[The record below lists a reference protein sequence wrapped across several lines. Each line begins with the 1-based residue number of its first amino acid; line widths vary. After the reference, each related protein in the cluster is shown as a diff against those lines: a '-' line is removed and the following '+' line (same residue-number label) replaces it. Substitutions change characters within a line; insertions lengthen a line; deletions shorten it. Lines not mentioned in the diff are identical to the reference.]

1 MAIQTDINLIIN
13 AIFQGEDLNKF
24 RGILAEIIARS
35 NELQQVNQDS
45 AQEQVSNSSLITQA
59 QKQVLQALEDVRA
72 AQTLLAQAPEDQR
85 AEALELLQQEYRRFG
100 QSIRQVEQLEEQQ
113 SSRQLAD
120 IRKLQAEL
128 AKLAAKKRELEAT
141 SNRSSSQQNELS
153 SVNAQIEGLQ
163 KRITALR
170 GTQQA
175 ANQTT
180 QEQAGSFGKLKDIVG
195 LLGEKLQNLGGQLP
209 GIGGGLSTIGS
220 GLGELAAAAGPVAA
234 ITVGVAALGAAG
246 IITLKEISNLT
257 LGVKDLAKERGELER
272 FTGIGQEISAALQT
286 AGLAIN
292 ATLGD
297 LKDGLAQLKQAQKE
311 ALLGNDEFK
320 EALARLGVTDFTS
333 VEGALEQINAKL
345 RSSGDLAKG
354 LAVEFSKVFGEE
366 GGRQFSEIALKLDEA
381 KQRAKEF
388 GLVLSGE
395 TVEQAAKLQSV
406 LADIQA
412 QLEGASIIVGSR
424 FLDAFTEL
432 SQVVS
437 DVITQLRNDEAFTG
451 ALEQASILV
460 DGIVRNG
467 LPKLVTLLGEV
478 VAVAGKIAGLVSTIE
493 ILGEAFG
500 IFPKLALGA
509 TQFKESTK
517 GIPES
522 VKTISDEVKGLG
534 RSSVTATEAIKLLD
548 NQLNKIEKRQQIELS
563 INSESIKKQIVD
575 IEELERK
582 GLITAIEA
590 ARQKNDLL
598 QKEVSNRLDAA
609 RQNLDF
615 AQNEIRAKIKEEEER
630 ISRARVVETK
640 ILAEKQKAQE
650 EGNTK
655 AIESLDRQFV
665 TTQAKIGASL
675 AVIQGLQQKFGEKRL
690 ELQEKL
696 TKAEIELDNQKLQAK
711 RNIEE
716 AITKDKQTTAN
727 KILEEET
734 RLLNETK
741 KLFEQ
746 SVITKTESENRITQI
761 QIAAQ
766 EKRLQAAREAL
777 AKFDREQIEKNV
789 ANANLRKQLE
799 TEVNNESIKL
809 TEQRLNQERTLEQQ
823 FITQRLQNLEAESIR
838 RQSLLERDVAFLR
851 SQNREGEAQILIV
864 QNLVAQADEKLK
876 KEELTLAS
884 LRNENATLEQQKIQR
899 EKIDAAQ
906 KEALNARLQAAQ
918 KILEVTSAENK
929 AVEALADKNNSLTG
943 ILEKQAGKIQSIKET
958 FDATTASVEEIR
970 KRIAD
975 LRADAEDLLLKSQAA
990 VAARIDAALSFID
1003 AAEALE
1009 RKLNERLLQ
1018 QSLETERQKAEQAIA
1033 ERQRAAQEALR
1044 LVQQELK
1051 EEAKL
1056 LEESKEKRRKI
1067 KDDIAENERKRD
1079 SEIADLKKRQ
1089 QEQLDDFDEQQ
1100 KEKEQKRAD
1109 QQHQSL
1115 LEKEADFQE
1124 QLANLRNQVKEQA
1137 LEDEEK
1143 FLDERAKLELQLNEA
1158 LEQASSGDD
1167 DGARKNAQ
1175 AKADDLRN
1183 QISAL
1188 DERENQRKERQSRK
1202 DDEINKAQQSASERI
1217 KNAKSAEEVEQI
1229 EKELSIQIEGIDKKF
1244 KNEEEYE
1251 QKLAGFR
1258 GKVSQETLDKIK
1270 ANFEAQQA
1278 LAEQNAADRIA
1289 AERKKFDLLKAARE
1303 KAEAEEKEA
1312 AEKRRQELIENQ
1324 KKELDDRNKAFD
1336 EKKKQLEQALADE
1349 RKSYKKHLEEL
1360 RTKTAESLAAIASS
1374 FTDGG
1379 KAAEEFFTKFASNL
1393 GLTSKAIDEILNK
1406 LKQFKQETQNAQQQL
1421 GNVGGNNSSPGNPL
1435 GGSTSGQNNSSGGIL
1450 TNPNGSTNG
1459 AGVIGNPFSSPTAP
1473 PPNSNGKSATTQT
1486 NGTNNNQT
1494 GQSSNTSS
1502 NTTSSN
1508 SSSSNSSNSTNATS
1522 GQNQSSKNG
1531 NGSYPN
1537 IPDEIKTGE
1546 EYKAL
1551 VLQILEVLLKKA
1563 GVKNV
1568 NDPGSG
1574 DIFLKGKKGNLL
1586 EAEAR
1591 QLGAK
1596 ALRSYALSVLRTN
1609 PDIKEKADEVYA
1621 KQINGVFAGGTE
1633 NSVISILVT
1642 IDFKDGKGFTNLK
1655 SNRKRHAGF
1664 ADQVIAIVEK
1674 FRSTGKLKGNLT
1686 KDIGGIIP
1694 IDPGSIGGIG
1704 GDKGNGGFGPR
1715 DKPEIP
1721 NLPPPSNGKDLTD
1734 EEKAFFANREKD
1746 TQNGDGEGASKKGF
1760 VPVAPDAAVGGPPK
1774 KPKQSANNPST
1785 ATNNKASITD
1795 NSNAQTQPVDSINNS
1810 TNQAINQNNNNQ
1822 VTVNL
1827 QVQGFLGDNKTVNQ
1841 LKELFSNL
1849 MSEQNQ
1855 VNQDRLRQ
1863 LNGANLARRG

>member
-45 AQEQVSNSSLITQA
+45 AQEQVSNSSRITQA
-59 QKQVLQALEDVRA
+59 QRQVLQALEDVQA
-72 AQTLLAQAPEDQR
+72 AQSLLAESPEDQR

-100 QSIRQVEQLEEQQ
+100 QAIQQVERLEEQQ
-113 SSRQLAD
+113 SNQQLAD

-128 AKLAAKKRELEAT
+128 AKLAAKKRELESS
-141 SNRSSSQQNELS
+141 SNRSSTQQNELS
-153 SVNAQIEGLQ
+153 TVNAQIEGLQ
-163 KRITALR
+163 RRITALR

-175 ANQTT
+175 ASQTT
-180 QEQAGSFGKLKDIVG
+180 QEQANSFGRLRDVVG
-195 LLGEKLQNLGGQLP
+195 LISERLQNLGGQLP

-234 ITVGVAALGAAG
+234 ITVGIAALGAAG

-257 LGVKDLAKERGELER
+257 LGVKDLAKERGELEQ
-272 FTGIGQEISAALQT
+272 FAGIGREISATLQT

-311 ALLGNDEFK
+311 ALLGNEEIK
-320 EALARLGVTDFTS
+320 EALNGLGVVDFTS
-333 VEGALEQINAKL
+333 AEAALEQINAKL
-345 RSSGDLAKG
+345 KSSGDLAKG
-354 LAVEFSKVFGEE
+354 LAVEFSRVFGEE

-412 QLEGASIIVGSR
+412 QLDGASIIVGSR

-432 SQVVS
+432 GQAVS

-534 RSSVTATEAIKLLD
+534 RSSVTATEAIKLLE
-548 NQLNKIEKRQQIELS
+548 NQLSKIEKRQQIELS

-582 GLITAIEA
+582 GLVTAIEA

-598 QKEVSNRLDAA
+598 QKEVDNRLNAA

-615 AQNEIRAKIKEEEER
+615 AQNEIRAKITEEQER
-630 ISRARVVETK
+630 ISRARVVEAK

-655 AIESLDRQFV
+655 AVESLDRQLV

-696 TKAEIELDNQKLQAK
+696 TKTEIELDNQKLQAK

-716 AITKDKQTTAN
+716 AITKDKQTTTS

-734 RLLNETK
+734 RLVNETK

-746 SVITKTESENRITQI
+746 GAISKIESENRITQI

-766 EKRLQAAREAL
+766 EQRLQAAREAL
-777 AKFDREQIEKNV
+777 TKFDREQIQQNV

-809 TEQRLNQERTLEQQ
+809 TEQRLNQEKNLEQQ
-823 FITQRLQNLEAESIR
+823 FVNQRLQNLEAESIR

-851 SQNREGEAQILIV
+851 SQNREGEAQIFIV

-906 KEALNARLQAAQ
+906 KEALSARLQAAQ

-1009 RKLNERLLQ
+1009 RKLNERLIQ
-1018 QSLETERQKAEQAIA
+1018 ESLEAERLKAEQAIA
-1033 ERQRAAQEALR
+1033 ERQRAAQEALK

-1079 SEIADLKKRQ
+1079 SEITDLKKKQ

-1115 LEKEADFQE
+1115 LEKEDDFQE

-1167 DGARKNAQ
+1167 DGTRKNAQ

-1379 KAAEEFFTKFASNL
+1379 KAAEEFFTKFATNL
-1393 GLTSKAIDEILNK
+1393 GLTGKAIDEVLNK

-1421 GNVGGNNSSPGNPL
+1421 NNAGSNNTSPGNPL
-1435 GGSTSGQNNSSGGIL
+1435 GGSTSNQNNNNGGPLTGSPSNTSGATGTIGNNIIAAPQQSNGNNS
-1450 TNPNGSTNG
+1450 NPNSG
-1459 AGVIGNPFSSPTAP
+1459 AN
-1473 PPNSNGKSATTQT
+1473 
-1486 NGTNNNQT
+1486 TNNN
-1494 GQSSNTSS
+1494 SNPT
-1502 NTTSSN
+1502 SN
-1508 SSSSNSSNSTNATS
+1508 SSSSNSSNSNASPNSQNTA
-1522 GQNQSSKNG
+1522 NQSKSSDSKG
-1531 NGSYPN
+1531 NGSYPT
-1537 IPDEIKTGE
+1537 IPDEIKTGD

-1596 ALRSYALSVLRTN
+1596 ALRAYGLTVLRAN
-1609 PDIKEKADEVYA
+1609 PSIKEKADEVYA

-1655 SNRKRHAGF
+1655 SNRKRHANF

-1674 FRSTGKLKGNLT
+1674 FRSTGKLKGDST
-1686 KDIGGIIP
+1686 KDVGGIIP
-1694 IDPGSIGGIG
+1694 IDPGSIGGLG

-1721 NLPPPSNGKDLTD
+1721 NVPPPSNGNDLSD

-1760 VPVAPDAAVGGPPK
+1760 VAVAPDAAVGGPPK
-1774 KPKQSANNPST
+1774 KPGQ
-1785 ATNNKASITD
+1785 ATNNQSKP
-1795 NSNAQTQPVDSINNS
+1795 SNQAPTTNNANNQTESPDSINNS
-1810 TNQAINQNNNNQ
+1810 TSQAINQNNNSQ

>member
-45 AQEQVSNSSLITQA
+45 AQEQVSNSSRITQA
-59 QKQVLQALEDVRA
+59 QRQVLQALEDVQA
-72 AQTLLAQAPEDQR
+72 AQTLLADAPEDQR

-100 QSIRQVEQLEEQQ
+100 QAIQQVERLEEQQ
-113 SSRQLAD
+113 SNQQLAD

-128 AKLAAKKRELEAT
+128 AKLAAKKRELEST

-153 SVNAQIEGLQ
+153 TVNAQIEGLQ
-163 KRITALR
+163 RRITALR

-175 ANQTT
+175 ASQTT
-180 QEQAGSFGKLKDIVG
+180 QEQANSFGRLRDVVG
-195 LLGEKLQNLGGQLP
+195 LISERLQNLGGQLP

-234 ITVGVAALGAAG
+234 ITVGIAALGAAG

-297 LKDGLAQLKQAQKE
+297 LKDGLAQLKQAQKD
-311 ALLGNDEFK
+311 ALLGNEEIK
-320 EALARLGVTDFTS
+320 EALNGLGVTDFTS

-354 LAVEFSKVFGEE
+354 LAVEFSRVFGEE

-412 QLEGASIIVGSR
+412 QLDGASIIVGSR

-432 SQVVS
+432 GQAVS

-534 RSSVTATEAIKLLD
+534 RSSVTATEAIKLLE
-548 NQLNKIEKRQQIELS
+548 NQLSKIEKRQQIELS

-598 QKEVSNRLDAA
+598 QKEVSNRLNAA

-615 AQNEIRAKIKEEEER
+615 AQNEIRAKISEEQER
-630 ISRARVVETK
+630 ISRARVVEAK

-655 AIESLDRQFV
+655 AVESLDRQLV

-696 TKAEIELDNQKLQAK
+696 TKAEIELDNQSLQAK

-716 AITKDKQTTAN
+716 AITKDKQNTVS

-734 RLLNETK
+734 KLINETK

-746 SVITKTESENRITQI
+746 GAISKIESENRITQI

-766 EKRLQAAREAL
+766 EQRLQAAREAL
-777 AKFDREQIEKNV
+777 AKFDREQIEQNV

-809 TEQRLNQERTLEQQ
+809 TDQRLSQERTLEQQ

-851 SQNREGEAQILIV
+851 SQSREGEAQILIV

-884 LRNENATLEQQKIQR
+884 LRNENATLEQQRIQR

-906 KEALNARLQAAQ
+906 KEALSARLQAAQ

-1009 RKLNERLLQ
+1009 RKLNERLLKE
-1018 QSLETERQKAEQAIA
+1018 SLETERQKAEQAIA

-1044 LVQQELK
+1044 LAQQELK

-1067 KDDIAENERKRD
+1067 KDDIAENENKRN

-1100 KEKEQKRAD
+1100 KEKEQRRAD

-1158 LEQASSGDD
+1158 LEQTSSGDGD
-1167 DGARKNAQ
+1167 DSTRKNAQ

-1229 EKELSIQIEGIDKKF
+1229 EKELSIQIDGIDKKF

-1393 GLTSKAIDEILNK
+1393 GLTSKAIDEVLNK

-1421 GNVGGNNSSPGNPL
+1421 GNVGGNNTSLGNPL
-1435 GGSTSGQNNSSGGIL
+1435 GGSTSGQNNNGGPLTGSPSNTSGATGTIG
-1450 TNPNGSTNG
+1450 NNIIAAPQQPNGN
-1459 AGVIGNPFSSPTAP
+1459 NSSP
-1473 PPNSNGKSATTQT
+1473 NSVAN
-1486 NGTNNNQT
+1486 TNNNPANN
-1494 GQSSNTSS
+1494 SNLP
-1502 NTTSSN
+1502 NPN
-1508 SSSSNSSNSTNATS
+1508 SNSSNANNSASPNSQNTTN
-1522 GQNQSSKNG
+1522 QNKSSESKG
-1531 NGSYPN
+1531 NGSYPT
-1537 IPDEIKTGE
+1537 IPDEIKTGD

-1568 NDPGSG
+1568 NDSGSG

-1596 ALRSYALSVLRTN
+1596 ALRSYALTVLRAN
-1609 PDIKEKADEVYA
+1609 PSIKEKADEVYA

-1655 SNRKRHAGF
+1655 SNRKRHASF

-1674 FRSTGKLKGNLT
+1674 FRSTGKLKGDLT
-1686 KDIGGIIP
+1686 KDVDGIIP
-1694 IDPGSIGGIG
+1694 IDPGSIGGLG

-1721 NLPPPSNGKDLTD
+1721 NVPPASNGNDLSD

-1760 VPVAPDAAVGGPPK
+1760 VPIVPDAAVGGTPK
-1774 KPKQSANNPST
+1774 KPNQSANNPST
-1785 ATNNKASITD
+1785 PTNNKASTTD

-1810 TNQAINQNNNNQ
+1810 TSQSINQNNNNQ

-1841 LKELFSNL
+1841 LKELFSDL
-1849 MSEQNQ
+1849 MSQQNQ

>member
-45 AQEQVSNSSLITQA
+45 AQEQVSNSSRITQA
-59 QKQVLQALEDVRA
+59 QRQVLQALEDVQA
-72 AQTLLAQAPEDQR
+72 AQSLLAESPEDQR

-100 QSIRQVEQLEEQQ
+100 QAIQQVERLEEQQ
-113 SSRQLAD
+113 SNQQLAD

-128 AKLAAKKRELEAT
+128 AKLAAKKRELESS
-141 SNRSSSQQNELS
+141 SNRSSTQQNELS
-153 SVNAQIEGLQ
+153 TVNAQIEGLQ
-163 KRITALR
+163 RRITALR

-175 ANQTT
+175 ASQTT
-180 QEQAGSFGKLKDIVG
+180 QEQANSFGRLRDVVG
-195 LLGEKLQNLGGQLP
+195 LISERLQNLGGQLP

-234 ITVGVAALGAAG
+234 ITVGIAALGAAG

-257 LGVKDLAKERGELER
+257 LGVKDLAKERGELEQ
-272 FTGIGQEISAALQT
+272 FAGIGREISATLQT

-311 ALLGNDEFK
+311 ALLGNEEIK
-320 EALARLGVTDFTS
+320 EALNGLGVVDFTS
-333 VEGALEQINAKL
+333 AEAALEQINAKL
-345 RSSGDLAKG
+345 KSSGDLAKG
-354 LAVEFSKVFGEE
+354 LAVEFSRVFGEE

-412 QLEGASIIVGSR
+412 QLDGASIIVGSR

-432 SQVVS
+432 GQAVS

-534 RSSVTATEAIKLLD
+534 RSSVTATEAIKLLE
-548 NQLNKIEKRQQIELS
+548 NQLSKIEKRQQIELS

-582 GLITAIEA
+582 GLVTAIEA

-598 QKEVSNRLDAA
+598 QKEVDNRLNAA

-615 AQNEIRAKIKEEEER
+615 AQNEIRAKITEEQER
-630 ISRARVVETK
+630 ISRARVVEAK

-655 AIESLDRQFV
+655 AVESLDRQLV

-696 TKAEIELDNQKLQAK
+696 TKTEIELDNQRLQAK

-716 AITKDKQTTAN
+716 AITKDKQTTTS

-734 RLLNETK
+734 RLVNETK

-746 SVITKTESENRITQI
+746 GAISKIESENRITQI

-766 EKRLQAAREAL
+766 EQRLQAAREAL
-777 AKFDREQIEKNV
+777 TKFDREQIQQNV

-809 TEQRLNQERTLEQQ
+809 TEQRLNQEKNLEQQ
-823 FITQRLQNLEAESIR
+823 FVNQRLQNLEAESIR

-906 KEALNARLQAAQ
+906 KEALSARLQAAQ

-1009 RKLNERLLQ
+1009 RKLNERLIQ
-1018 QSLETERQKAEQAIA
+1018 ESLEAERLKAEQAIA
-1033 ERQRAAQEALR
+1033 ERQRAAQEALK

-1079 SEIADLKKRQ
+1079 SEITDLKKKQ

-1167 DGARKNAQ
+1167 DGTRKNAQ

-1379 KAAEEFFTKFASNL
+1379 KAAEEFFTKFATNL
-1393 GLTSKAIDEILNK
+1393 GLTGKAIDEVLNK

-1421 GNVGGNNSSPGNPL
+1421 NNTGNNTSPGNPL
-1435 GGSTSGQNNSSGGIL
+1435 GGSTSNQNNNGGPLTGSPSNTSGATGTIGNNIIAAPQQTNGNNSNPNSGVNTNNSS
-1450 TNPNGSTNG
+1450 N
-1459 AGVIGNPFSSPTAP
+1459 
-1473 PPNSNGKSATTQT
+1473 PNSNS
-1486 NGTNNNQT
+1486 NSNN
-1494 GQSSNTSS
+1494 SNNSNAS
-1502 NTTSSN
+1502 PNSQNTTNQNKSSD
-1508 SSSSNSSNSTNATS
+1508 
-1522 GQNQSSKNG
+1522 SKG
-1531 NGSYPN
+1531 NGSYPT
-1537 IPDEIKTGE
+1537 IPDEIKTGD

-1596 ALRSYALSVLRTN
+1596 ALRAYALTVLRAN
-1609 PDIKEKADEVYA
+1609 PSIKEKADEVYA

-1655 SNRKRHAGF
+1655 SNRKRHANF

-1674 FRSTGKLKGNLT
+1674 FRSTGKLKGDLT
-1686 KDIGGIIP
+1686 KDLGGIIP
-1694 IDPGSIGGIG
+1694 IDPGSIGGLG

-1721 NLPPPSNGKDLTD
+1721 NVPPSNGNDLSD

-1760 VPVAPDAAVGGPPK
+1760 VPVAPDAAVGGAPK
-1774 KPKQSANNPST
+1774 KPNQSANNPST
-1785 ATNNKASITD
+1785 PRNNNTSTTD
-1795 NSNAQTQPVDSINNS
+1795 NNNTQTQPVDSINNS
-1810 TNQAINQNNNNQ
+1810 TSQSINQNNNNQ

-1841 LKELFSNL
+1841 LKDLFSDL
-1849 MSEQNQ
+1849 MSQQNQ

-1863 LNGANLARRG
+1863 LNGASLARRG